1 MSIESG
7 SYVLGPGAATLTVKT
22 GKAGAAAKAG
32 HNLVIEVTDWE
43 ATLDLAADLASSSV
57 TLTADARSLRVRD
70 GHGGMQ
76 ALGDDDKAS
85 ISQTIDEEILQGT
98 TIAFRSTAVTAGAG
112 GALRVTGELELGGRR
127 NPISFALALGP
138 DGTMSGTATVKQSD
152 WGIKPYSTLFG
163 TLKVVDEV
171 EVTVDAKLR
180 PR

>member
-7 SYVLGPGAATLTVKT
+7 SYVLGPSVATLTVKT

-43 ATLDLAADLASSSV
+43 ATLDLASSSV
-57 TLTADARSLRVRD
+57 TLTADSRSLRVRD

-76 ALGDDDKAS
+76 ALGEDDKES
-85 ISQTIDEEILQGT
+85 ISQTIDEEILRGT
-98 TIAFRSTAVTAGAG
+98 PIAFRSTAVTAGAG
-112 GALRVTGELELGGRR
+112 GALSVTGELELGGKRH
-127 NPISFALALGP
+127 PISFALALGP
-138 DGTMSGTATVKQSD
+138 DGALSGSATVKQSE

-171 EVTVDAKLR
+171 EVTVDAKLEA
-180 PR
+180 P

>member
-43 ATLDLAADLASSSV
+43 ATLELAADLASSSV
-57 TLTADARSLRVRD
+57 TLTADSRSLRVRD

-76 ALGDDDKAS
+76 ALGDDDKES

-98 TIAFRSTAVTAGAG
+98 PIAFRSTAVTAGAG
-112 GALRVTGELELGGRR
+112 GALSVTGELELGGRR
-127 NPISFALALGP
+127 NPISFALTLGP
-138 DGTMSGTATVKQSD
+138 DGALSGTATVKQSD

-171 EVTVDAKLR
+171 EVVVDAKLR
-180 PR
+180 AP

>member
-7 SYVLGPGAATLTVKT
+7 SYVLGPSVATLTVKT

-43 ATLDLAADLASSSV
+43 ATLDLASSSV
-57 TLTADARSLRVRD
+57 TLTADSRSLRVRD

-76 ALGDDDKAS
+76 ALGDDDKES
-85 ISQTIDEEILQGT
+85 ISQTIDEEILRGT
-98 TIAFRSTAVTAGAG
+98 PIAFRSTAVTAGGG
-112 GALRVTGELELGGRR
+112 GALSVTGELELGGKRH
-127 NPISFALALGP
+127 PISFALTLGP
-138 DGTMSGTATVKQSD
+138 DGALSGTATVKQSD

-180 PR
+180 AP